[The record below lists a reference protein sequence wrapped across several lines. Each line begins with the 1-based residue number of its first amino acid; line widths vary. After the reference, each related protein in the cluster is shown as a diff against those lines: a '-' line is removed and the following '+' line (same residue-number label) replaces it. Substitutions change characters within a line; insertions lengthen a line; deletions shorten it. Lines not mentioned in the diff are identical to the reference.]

1 MAFGQIK
8 WKLLHDM
15 RMPRYIGGVCKSDKT
30 CGAKTSYN
38 LLVSKQ
44 MSTEAV
50 SHMLLFRVD
59 IGHWTVLHMI
69 IAPSTWMLLLKDL
82 FEIALAYL

>member
-1 MAFGQIK
+1 
-8 WKLLHDM
+8 M
-15 RMPRYIGGVCKSDKT
+15 RVPRYIGSVCMSDKM

-69 IAPSTWMLLLKDL
+69 IVPSTWMLLLRNL
-82 FEIALAYL
+82 FEIALA